1 MKAKVATLKSFYVD
15 GKIKYSKYTST
26 VKDVEKLFDNA
37 VSDAKLLAKNAKG
50 SVTVQRTKTTL
61 YINYLDVP
69 KSELVDVTRMIVSEK
84 LDSKLRQKI
93 ERFKTRHPLGFA
105 NDELEKLVS
114 RIPELDLNE
123 VYDTIGL
130 VTVLLVKGK
139 VIYYRRDVTNALYY
153 LLERNRVLN
162 EWIHYDEKHLINK
175 HTGMI
180 VIKKADLMQIKQ
192 TDVKGYEK
200 LEGTK

>member
-1 MKAKVATLKSFYVD
+1 MRK
-15 GKIKYSKYTST
+15 
-26 VKDVEKLFDNA
+26 
-37 VSDAKLLAKNAKG
+37 
-50 SVTVQRTKTTL
+50 
-61 YINYLDVP
+61 
-69 KSELVDVTRMIVSEK
+69 K

-162 EWIHYDEKHLINK
+162 EWIDYDEKHLINK

-180 VIKKADLMQIKQ
+180 VIKKTDLMQIKQ

-200 LEGTK
+200 LGLRKHEVNKISK

>member
-15 GKIKYSKYTST
+15 GKIKQSKYTST

-69 KSELVDVTRMIVSEK
+69 KSELVDVTRMVISEK
-84 LDSKLRQKI
+84 LDSKLRHKI
-93 ERFKTRHPLGFA
+93 IRFKTKHPQGYYD
-105 NDELEKLVS
+105 DELEKLVS
-114 RIPELDLNE
+114 GIPELDLKE
-123 VYDTIGL
+123 VYATIGL

-139 VIYYRRDVTNALYY
+139 VIYYRRDVTKALYY
-153 LLERNRVLN
+153 LLERNR
-162 EWIHYDEKHLINK
+162 IHYK
-175 HTGMI
+175 
-180 VIKKADLMQIKQ
+180 
-192 TDVKGYEK
+192 
-200 LEGTK
+200 